1 MPLFFKLLTVI
12 NFLLL
17 INFTC
22 GAQDENINAKQS
34 LSKQGRFTD
43 NFTYAVSYSDENKV
57 AKNYLQLIDSIAHT
71 TGISSHFARIYSKA
85 LENIATGTQG
95 MDSATAEFIK
105 KFENA
110 FAESFLNACL
120 DNVNGNLSPASEWKC
135 FFSNPM
141 ARNWQLILLGV
152 NVHVNMDFWQA
163 MVNNF
168 SEQEIRQHK
177 KQLLACKSS
186 IAKVYSQFFDTL
198 IAENRYVRF
207 INSFTKGL
215 AKKLGEKLIYK
226 WRRRNINLAV
236 MFYDNHE
243 KFKRRWVIIQ
253 KKKQKIDQV
262 ILRKRNVPIRVT
274 E

>member
-1 MPLFFKLLTVI
+1 MPSFFKLLTVI

-17 INFTC
+17 INITC
-22 GAQDENINAKQS
+22 GAQDENINTKQS
-34 LSKQGRFTD
+34 LHKQGSPTD
-43 NFTYAVSYSDENKV
+43 NFSYAVSYNDENKIT
-57 AKNYLQLIDSIAHT
+57 KNYLQLIDSIAHT
-71 TGISSHFARIYSKA
+71 TGIPSHFARIYSKA

-95 MDSATAEFIK
+95 MDSATASFIK

-120 DNVNGNLSPASEWKC
+120 DNESGNLSATSEWKC
-135 FFSNPM
+135 LFSNPN
-141 ARNWQLILLGV
+141 AKPWQLVLLGV

-168 SEQEIRQHK
+168 SEQKIRQHK

-186 IAKVYSQFFDTL
+186 IAKVYSQFFDML
-198 IAENRYVRF
+198 IAENEYVRF
-207 INSFTKGL
+207 INSFTNGL
-215 AKKLGEKLIYK
+215 AKKLGEKLVYK

-243 KFKRRWVIIQ
+243 KFKRGWAII
-253 KKKQKIDQV
+253 KRKKQKIDQV
-262 ILRKRNVPIRVT
+262 ILRKRNAAT
-274 E
+274 L